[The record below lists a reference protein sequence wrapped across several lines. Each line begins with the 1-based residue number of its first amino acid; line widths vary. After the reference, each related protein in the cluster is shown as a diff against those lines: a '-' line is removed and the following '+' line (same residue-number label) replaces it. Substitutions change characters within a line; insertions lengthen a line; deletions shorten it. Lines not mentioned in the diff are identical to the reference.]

1 MKTDLF
7 QSCDHSWVFQICWH
21 IECSTFTASS
31 FTAIWLESWNSQP
44 QPQDIQGRQPS
55 PLPPPTMEVEPITNV
70 LSHSVLSDS
79 LHPHWLQPTRLLC
92 PWVFF
97 RQEYWGGLPCP
108 PPGTPQPRDQ
118 TQVSH
123 IAGGFYAVW
132 ATSHWL
138 NQLCLCHWGFPG
150 GRLHK
155 KSNKKEKN
163 WESFQVGEP
172 EHFHVPQW
180 MAPNSR
186 RMEAPLSGTW
196 LYLFI
201 WLVISVC

>member
-97 RQEYWGGLPCP
+97 RQESWNGLPFPLPGDLPDPGIKPASLAP
-108 PPGTPQPRDQ
+108 PALQADYLPSEPLGK
-118 TQVSH
+118 SSLS
-123 IAGGFYAVW
+123 FFE
-132 ATSHWL
+132 
-138 NQLCLCHWGFPG
+138 N
-150 GRLHK
+150 HK
-155 KSNKKEKN
+155 SLTYK
-163 WESFQVGEP
+163 
-172 EHFHVPQW
+172 
-180 MAPNSR
+180 
-186 RMEAPLSGTW
+186 
-196 LYLFI
+196 
-201 WLVISVC
+201 ISVLQEHILSPWEWYQS